1 MRSIRPRL
9 SAPVH
14 PLTPIYQILDAKYGR
29 ALGTYATLA
38 EARTARGTHRGRYSI
53 DTSNDPRF
61 QAGPCSWCG
70 WTSPLHVVKTAA
82 ADDAR
87 NHRAQHTAPSTSP
100 VRS

>member
-1 MRSIRPRL
+1 MSPIRPQL

-14 PLTPIYQILDAKYGR
+14 TLTQTYRILDAKYGR

-38 EARTARGTHRGRYSI
+38 KAEAARGTNRRRYSI
-53 DTSNDPRF
+53 DTSSEPRF

-82 ADDAR
+82 AADAR
-87 NHRAQHTAPSTSP
+87 NHRAQHTVATPGQ

>member
-1 MRSIRPRL
+1 MRSTRTRL

-14 PLTPIYQILDAKYGR
+14 TLTQTYRILDAKYGR

-38 EARTARGTHRGRYSI
+38 EARTARGTNRRRYSI
-53 DTSNDPRF
+53 DTSNEPRF

-82 ADDAR
+82 GDDAR
-87 NHRAQHTAPSTSP
+87 NHRAQHTAVPP
-100 VRS
+100 DQVRS